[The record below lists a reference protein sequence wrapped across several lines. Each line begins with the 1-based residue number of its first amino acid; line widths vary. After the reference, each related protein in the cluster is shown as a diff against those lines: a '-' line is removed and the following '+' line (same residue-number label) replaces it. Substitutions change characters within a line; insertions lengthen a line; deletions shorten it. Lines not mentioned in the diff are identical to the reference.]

1 MFLEVVGKLNIELWV
16 WEFVKRFGYKR
27 SYPIYLHKDGE
38 LPMKIFCEN
47 KATVSIANERVQYDR
62 TKHGDFV
69 KHSIKKKLD
78 KCSI

>member
-1 MFLEVVGKLNIELWV
+1 MGLGICEKIWLQKVL
-16 WEFVKRFGYKR
+16 
-27 SYPIYLHKDGE
+27 SDLHKDGE